1 MSICETHTT
10 LTTICES
17 VKVFH
22 SSIATP
28 TYTTTKYKTLVLNK
42 SSTGFTQWDAAQ
54 TQEQPLN
61 ISNVS
66 FLLYLYGNIH
76 KSCAGSTTSRL
87 QLDVC
92 YIYTSSRIK
101 NYLEKRLQPR
111 HFSNQTAL
119 NLEHT
124 ANQERNEQYGN
135 QHHNCKLLMMGIVV
149 PETCWAHKKHNKIIS
164 GIKLIF
170 YSSVIT
176 MMHGP
181 MDIRFSSKYAP
192 TGVSQYSCVTRTAVV
207 RFSIATGSE
216 LFPLFPLPC
225 QIHVCRDFIT
235 FFLLATYVRNNPSIL
250 GPL

>member
-42 SSTGFTQWDAAQ
+42 SSTGFTQWDAAH
-54 TQEQPLN
+54 TQEQPLH

-92 YIYTSSRIK
+92 YTYTSSRIK
-101 NYLEKRLQPR
+101 NYLEKCLGCRLQPR
-111 HFSNQTAL
+111 HFSSQTAL
-119 NLEHT
+119 NLQHT
-124 ANQERNEQYGN
+124 ANQERNDQYGN
-135 QHHNCKLLMMGIVV
+135 QHHNRKLLMMGIVV
-149 PETCWAHKKHNKIIS
+149 SKTC
-164 GIKLIF
+164 
-170 YSSVIT
+170 
-176 MMHGP
+176 
-181 MDIRFSSKYAP
+181 
-192 TGVSQYSCVTRTAVV
+192 
-207 RFSIATGSE
+207 
-216 LFPLFPLPC
+216 
-225 QIHVCRDFIT
+225 
-235 FFLLATYVRNNPSIL
+235 
-250 GPL
+250 